1 MINNWLAYMRTLAV
15 CLIAYCAACTSTE
28 ACLFRDTPEQG
39 ILFEHVPTDIDA
51 PVVIEATIYDATD
64 NVGYAYDRTFVNI
77 TLMKARVDRVIKGP
91 IDAKYLKIFAYPT
104 SCGYVGVGRGIIVGT
119 LRNDPQRGIM
129 LEAVQKA
136 NTRDWSQEFLA
147 QHVAIHDAS
156 KCFKNELGAPEC
168 RVPGIGPE

>member
-1 MINNWLAYMRTLAV
+1 V
-15 CLIAYCAACTSTE
+15 

-39 ILFEHVPTDIDA
+39 IFFDHVPTDIDA
-51 PVVIEATIYDATD
+51 PVVIEVTIYDATD
-64 NVGYAYDRTFVNI
+64 NVALARDETFPSV

-91 IDAKYLKIFAYPT
+91 IDAKYLTIFAYRT
-104 SCGYVGVGRGIIVGT
+104 SCGYVGVGRGIVVGT

-136 NTRDWSQEFLA
+136 NSRDWSQKFLA
-147 QHVAIHDAS
+147 QHGAIHDAR

>member
-1 MINNWLAYMRTLAV
+1 MINNWLAFMRTLAV
-15 CLIAYCAACTSTE
+15 CLIAYCAACTSTV

-51 PVVIEATIYDATD
+51 PVAIEATIYDATE
-64 NVGYAYDRTFVNI
+64 NVSLARDGTFPSV
-77 TLMKARVDRVIKGP
+77 TLMKAQVDRVIKGP

-119 LRNDPQRGIM
+119 LRDDPQRGIM

-136 NTRDWSQEFLA
+136 NSRGWSQ
-147 QHVAIHDAS
+147 
-156 KCFKNELGAPEC
+156 
-168 RVPGIGPE
+168 